1 MRPALASLAVALCWL
16 IAAPVPAQAGEPPAK
31 AVRVPFPRDDGTLTP
46 YTFEL
51 GYPLVTLIYDTITWR
66 DEGGVPRPWLAR
78 SLSRSP
84 DRRRV
89 TIRLRPGLRWHD
101 GVRLTAADVAFTF
114 NYMRERPHPRFT
126 PQLRDVSRVET
137 RGRLNAVVT
146 LRRPSLGFFD
156 QPLADVPILP
166 RHLWRRL
173 SPQRRAPA
181 GLAVGSG
188 PYRLVERSRRG
199 YRFRANRRYFKGP
212 VRVRRIEV
220 PFIRNAATSLRALE
234 RGRVDMLPVTLPA
247 GAAQQLD
254 PSPVRL
260 GRGPFYLGT
269 VLALNVR
276 RPPFADAAVRRA
288 VSSALNLK
296 RIARMTGDAVAA
308 DRGYL
313 HPKSAW
319 ASREALHRFDPRSS
333 RQGLAGAT
341 DRSVRLLVPE
351 NDPRRIEVGRQVAG
365 ALGAVGLKAR
375 LAPRSPGALSRALGE
390 DGSTPSFDA
399 AISSTPPLASYDPD
413 FLRAIF
419 GSSPGRSRLNASGY
433 RSAEFDRLAKRVASA
448 PDRRAR
454 QAAVD
459 GELRLLARDAPVVPL
474 FFSEGAFA
482 YRPATYDGWVFVKG
496 AGILDKR
503 SFLPERVERARPGQ
517 SRGSRAESPGLPDL
531 GPLGIAAL
539 VLAGAALLTG
549 AVAVRRR
556 SR

>member
-1 MRPALASLAVALCWL
+1 MRRALWSLAVALCWL
-16 IAAPVPAQAGEPPAK
+16 IAAPVAVQAGEAQTK
-31 AVRVPFPRDDGTLTP
+31 ALRLPFPKDDGTLTP

-78 SLSRSP
+78 SLARSP
-84 DRRRV
+84 DGTRV
-89 TIRLRPGLRWHD
+89 TIMLRPGLRWHD
-101 GVRLTAADVAFTF
+101 GVPLTAADVAFTF
-114 NYMRERPHPRFT
+114 DYMRERPHPRFK
-126 PQLRDVSRVET
+126 PQLRDVARVEA
-137 RGRLNAVVT
+137 RGRLKAVVT
-146 LRRPSLGFFD
+146 LRRPSLGFAD

-166 RHLWRRL
+166 RHLWRGL
-173 SPQRRAPA
+173 APQRRAPA
-181 GLAVGSG
+181 GLPVGSG
-188 PYRLVERSRRG
+188 PYRLVERSRKG
-199 YRFRANRRYFKGP
+199 YRFRASRRYFKGRG
-212 VRVRRIEV
+212 RVRRIEV
-220 PFIRNAATSLRALE
+220 PFIRDAAKSLQALQ

-254 PSPVRL
+254 PLSVRL
-260 GRGPFYLGT
+260 RRGPFYLGT

-288 VSSALNLK
+288 VSSALNLE
-296 RIARMTGDAVAA
+296 RIARVTGDAVPA

-313 HPKSAW
+313 HPESAW
-319 ASREALHRFDPRSS
+319 ASRAAPHRFDPRSS
-333 RQGLAGAT
+333 RQGLAGVA

-351 NDPRRIEVGRQVAG
+351 NDPRRIEAGRQVVG

-375 LAPRSPGALSRALGE
+375 LAPLSPPALSRALGE
-390 DGSTPSFDA
+390 DGSTPSFEA
-399 AISSTPPLASYDPD
+399 AISSSPPLASYDPD

-419 GSSPGRSRLNASGY
+419 GPGSGRTRLNASGY
-433 RSAEFDRLAKRVASA
+433 RSAEFDRLAERVASA
-448 PDRRAR
+448 PDRRSR
-454 QAAVD
+454 QSAVD
-459 GELRLLARDAPVVPL
+459 VELRLLTRDAPVVPL

-503 SFLPERVERARPGQ
+503 SFLPASGERARSGQ
-517 SRGSRAESPGLPDL
+517 SRGSSAESPGLPDV

-549 AVAVRRR
+549 AAAVLRR
-556 SR
+556 SP